1 MTKMKKIKK
10 QRKIPPKEIKRF
22 DPILKEIISHSIGK
36 VIELATGEK
45 LEAER
50 KVKFLPEEIRFL
62 KTLRADFLLE
72 VSNKIFHLEIQ
83 AQQDKTLPERMFEYS
98 YAIRGKYGKEPIQI
112 ILFVGKGKPPPP
124 VFKSKYTTH
133 SFIVLD
139 MKEVSPDLFIRSDKP
154 EEVILAILTG
164 KFKEKYK
171 IIKDVIEKIAKIEKR
186 EEKII
191 KYIDGI
197 SFLASLFDIKI
208 KLELKSMPIQ
218 VDITKT
224 FLYKEGEKRG
234 IQKGLKEGEQRGIL
248 KGIKEGLREGLKE
261 AIAMVVLVKF
271 GQLKSKQVKKLL
283 ENIDDIKQLKKIKK
297 EVIMVKRW
305 DEFIKVL
312 RNSQSKKIN
321 SK

>member
-1 MTKMKKIKK
+1 MKKMKK

-36 VIELATGEK
+36 IIELATGEK

-62 KTLRADFLLE
+62 KTLRTDFLLE
-72 VSNKIFHLEIQ
+72 VSNKIFHIEIQ

-186 EEKII
+186 EEKVI

-208 KLELKSMPIQ
+208 KLKSMPIQ

-224 FLYKEGEKRG
+224 FLYKEGERRG
-234 IQKGLKEGEQRGIL
+234 TAKGLK
-248 KGIKEGLREGLKE
+248 EGLKE
-261 AIAMVVLVKF
+261 AILMDIQVKF

-297 EVIMVKRW
+297 EVITVKSW
-305 DEFIKVL
+305 NDFIKSL
-312 RNSQSKKIN
+312 RISTKYKIN
-321 SK
+321 SSSNNK

>member
-1 MTKMKKIKK
+1 MKKIN
-10 QRKIPPKEIKRF
+10 P
-22 DPILKEIISHSIGK
+22 D
-36 VIELATGEK
+36 V
-45 LEAER
+45 
-50 KVKFLPEEIRFL
+50 FL
-62 KTLRADFLLE
+62 K
-72 VSNKIFHLEIQ
+72 
-83 AQQDKTLPERMFEYS
+83 
-98 YAIRGKYGKEPIQI
+98 
-112 ILFVGKGKPPPP
+112 
-124 VFKSKYTTH
+124 
-133 SFIVLD
+133 
-139 MKEVSPDLFIRSDKP
+139 SDKP
-154 EEVILAILTG
+154 EEVILAILAG

-171 IIKDVIEKIAKIEKR
+171 IIKDVMEKIAKIEKR

-283 ENIDDIKQLKKIKK
+283 EKIDDIKQLKKIKK

>member
-1 MTKMKKIKK
+1 
-10 QRKIPPKEIKRF
+10 
-22 DPILKEIISHSIGK
+22 LKEIISHSIGK
-36 VIELATGEK
+36 ITELATGEK
-45 LEAER
+45 LEAKG
-50 KVKFLPEEIRFL
+50 KVKILPEEIRFL

-72 VSNKIFHLEIQ
+72 VSDKIFHIEIQ

-98 YAIRGKYGKEPIQI
+98 YAIREKYGKEPIQI

-154 EEVILAILTG
+154 EEVILGILAG

-171 IIKDVIEKIAKIEKR
+171 IIKEVIEKITEIEKR
-186 EEKII
+186 EEQVI
-191 KYIDGI
+191 KYIDSI
-197 SFLASLFDIKI
+197 SFLAGLFDIQI
-208 KLELKSMPIQ
+208 RLKGMPIQ

-234 IQKGLKEGEQRGIL
+234 LQKGLKEGEQRGVVKGL
-248 KGIKEGLREGLKE
+248 KEGLKE
-261 AIAMVVLVKF
+261 AILMDIQVKF

-283 ENIDDIKQLKKIKK
+283 ERIDDIKQLKKIKR
-297 EVIMVKRW
+297 EVITVKSW
-305 DEFIKVL
+305 NDLIKVI
-312 RNSQSKKIN
+312 NSQK
-321 SK
+321 

>member
-1 MTKMKKIKK
+1 MRKVIRGVKK
-10 QRKIPPKEIKRF
+10 EVKRF

-36 VIELATGEK
+36 ITELATGEK
-45 LEAER
+45 LEAKG
-50 KVKFLPEEIRFL
+50 KVKILPEEIRFL

-72 VSNKIFHLEIQ
+72 VSDKIFHIEIQ

-98 YAIRGKYGKEPIQI
+98 YAIREKYGKEPIQI

-154 EEVILAILTG
+154 EEVILGILAV

-171 IIKDVIEKIAKIEKR
+171 IIKEVIEKITEIEKR
-186 EEKII
+186 EEQVI
-191 KYIDGI
+191 KYIDSI
-197 SFLASLFDIKI
+197 SFLAGLFDIQI
-208 KLELKSMPIQ
+208 RLKGMPIQ

-234 IQKGLKEGEQRGIL
+234 IQKGLKEGEQRGVVKGL
-248 KGIKEGLREGLKE
+248 KEGLKE
-261 AIAMVVLVKF
+261 SIVMVVQVKF
-271 GQLKSKQVKKLL
+271 GQSKSKQVKKLL
-283 ENIDDIKQLKKIKK
+283 EKIDDIKQLKKIKR
-297 EVIMVKRW
+297 EVLMAKRW
-305 DEFIKVL
+305 DDFIKAIM
-312 RNSQSKKIN
+312 NSQKSKLFRD
-321 SK
+321 